1 MSDSRFRS
9 RRRFRRR
16 TVRILVEFLSNSG
29 PRCETATTLGAGG
42 LFIQT
47 DTPCR
52 RGTVLKLRFRISDRG
67 ENHEIEGRVVWSNSV
82 AAEAVGAPG
91 MGVEFTDRN
100 ATKILASELETLD

>member
-9 RRRFRRR
+9 RRLFRRR

-52 RGTVLKLRFRISDRG
+52 RGAVLKLRFRISDSG
-67 ENHEIEGRVVWSNSV
+67 EHHEIEGRVIWTSDVEV
-82 AAEAVGAPG
+82 EAVGAPG
-91 MGVEFTDRN
+91 MGIEFTDRN